1 RIVVVSGGASSATE
15 FVAQMSPAV
24 PADDNVARKR
34 RRSMCMMSFL
44 YLEYS
49 LLLSLQISS
58 HHHRHRQCP
67 VGRTGNLGARPG
79 DRCTDKRCQLALP
92 YECRHLLLPRGP
104 DDVSRNGD

>member
-1 RIVVVSGGASSATE
+1 
-15 FVAQMSPAV
+15 
-24 PADDNVARKR
+24 
-34 RRSMCMMSFL
+34 MSFL

-92 YECRHLLLPRGP
+92 YWMSSSAPPTGARWRFTQCWLAHPAC
-104 DDVSRNGD
+104 